1 MRYIVNVSKD
11 RIDDEDVFSL
21 DIEPVIAL
29 ILRSYGLFEFAQQNV
44 LSLAVSM
51 DGAVINTYKGH
62 VTLGLK
68 IVQKGALHPK
78 TGT

>member
-1 MRYIVNVSKD
+1 MVYD
-11 RIDDEDVFSL
+11 
-21 DIEPVIAL
+21 
-29 ILRSYGLFEFAQQNV
+29 FAQHNV